1 MASRA
6 PAPNAANTAREARR
20 RRGPRRRLWRWLTL
34 GVGALVGL
42 VGALLLGLW
51 LLLSQLD
58 HPWVKARV
66 VAACRDQLGLGID
79 YDGVTVS
86 LRHGVRARSLRLL
99 TPPPLAAGAAD
110 FVRLEGLDLRA
121 PLWRFALG
129 QLDIERLA
137 LGRVEI
143 ALVRD
148 AAGRTTLS
156 ELFPEPPEPEPS
168 EPSRP
173 SQLLAELPRATI
185 DSLVVEA
192 IAVRAVELGPD
203 GTQSSVALGDMRAS
217 GEVHSQGRGLLGTTL
232 ALSGDPLVLQLI
244 EPSGTRRAEA
254 ALSIELG
261 APADASVE
269 LRARLALREQDLVP
283 AFSAS
288 SLSSGELLALDA
300 TATFDAAA
308 GKTSLSVAPLRA
320 FGDAVAL
327 DAQGELL
334 DQNGLSARLGGTAHL
349 ALAGSPLALP
359 GLGLESLAMDATAR
373 ELSWDGARLTG
384 DIDARGRLGE
394 LSLEREASRVRLEEV
409 TLLALGTFEP
419 TGGRLHATLGAAG
432 AELAQGGAVAA
443 LADVSLILGASA
455 RDAAGAQQL
464 ETSATL
470 SLDTARVS
478 DGSGGALAIAQ
489 PRLRSVARG
498 PTAELAAGR
507 VPWLELDLSAVSLT
521 QSGGGQR
528 ALLERPSASAV
539 VERLVLDESS
549 ATGARGDATL
559 ALRLPSVRVSEGRQT
574 TARARGL
581 ELSASTPLAL
591 DSLKGS
597 LVLESLAA
605 QDRKL
610 GGLALELEVTSP
622 LAWGPGAGGA
632 QALARGRLAR
642 FDVGGASGALEELR
656 VLGSRAEQDRYG
668 LELDARGTRL
678 SVAGQALPPLQASVR
693 AQVAPSDG
701 SSTLTANLA
710 GARGGSLKLETSAR
724 FDRGTEV
731 LSYDLGVSARE
742 LESFAEAAS
751 GLDRR
756 AARLNLQGAR
766 LSASARGTFGGVLR
780 TGPSG
785 WPEPAPNPLRTARG
799 QQSAQV
805 ELEGLDYRGASGSL
819 RVPRLAF
826 ELDSKSGDG
835 GRGNA
840 SARLSIPALELDGGG
855 SSLRLGGLTQEL
867 SASFERAPDQGI
879 VDVNTSLELAS
890 AAQSFA
896 PGVPVRDLRLTS
908 RVQIDRLRS
917 IFLRELSLDNP
928 ASGSG
933 LRAAGTLELLA
944 QAGQQSNATLAGRE
958 ALFFEGRLAQR
969 LEPFEKLGIASHAS
983 GSLEVPF
990 RLESGALLGYR
1001 LLAALEAQRV
1011 SWVSAD
1017 GALALEG
1024 LTGTIPVVEEFA
1036 LLESGPVI
1044 SAGPRTSPLSD
1055 TRFFDVH
1062 PFLAG
1067 HDYIT
1072 ADSIRFG
1079 AMQPLGP
1086 IAANVRLERSDFLID
1101 QLQAG
1106 YSGGQIVGQVRVA
1119 YRDGDPIVRM
1129 RLNATGVRSGK
1140 KQEVF
1145 DANTALTFVPRAMTL
1160 EGKAQIVRASREHL
1174 EDILDV
1180 IDPFHESANA
1190 NRVRRG
1196 LALGYPKFVRFA
1208 LHDGAVDTKVELG
1221 GLAELVRID
1230 EIKAVPLGPI
1240 LQKYVAPALA
1250 DYLKRAPPIE
1260 TRPAAAPDG
1269 GDLDAIDDAG
1279 PSARDEPKGRAEP

>member
-1 MASRA
+1 V
-6 PAPNAANTAREARR
+6 
-20 RRGPRRRLWRWLTL
+20 L
-34 GVGALVGL
+34 GLCVGL
-42 VGALLLGLW
+42 VGLLVLGLW
-51 LLLSQLD
+51 LLLSRLD
-58 HPWVKARV
+58 HPWVKTRV

-79 YDGVTVS
+79 YDGLVIS
-86 LRHGVRARSLRLL
+86 LRQGVQARSLRLL
-99 TPPPLAAGAAD
+99 TPPSLSAGAAD
-110 FVRLEGLDLRA
+110 FVRLEGLELRA

-137 LGRVEI
+137 LGRVEL

-156 ELFPEPPEPEPS
+156 ELFPAPPEPEPN
-168 EPSRP
+168 EPLRP
-173 SQLLAELPRATI
+173 SQLLAELPRLTI
-185 DSLVVEA
+185 DSLLIEA
-192 IAVRAVELGPD
+192 IAIRAIELGPD
-203 GTQSSVALGDMRAS
+203 GAQSSIALDELRAS
-217 GEVHSQGRGLLGTTL
+217 GEVHSEGRGLLGTTL
-232 ALSGDPLVLQLI
+232 ALGADPLVLQI
-244 EPSGTRRAEA
+244 SEPSGTRRAEGG
-254 ALSIELG
+254 LSIEVG
-261 APADASVE
+261 APAEATVE
-269 LRARLALREQDLVP
+269 LRARLGLRTQDLVP
-283 AFSAS
+283 A
-288 SLSSGELLALDA
+288 LSGALASGELLALDA

-327 DAQGELL
+327 DASGELL
-334 DQNGLSARLGGTAHL
+334 DQSGLSARVGGTAHV
-349 ALAGSPLALP
+349 ALEGSPLALP
-359 GLGLESLAMDATAR
+359 GLGIEALAIDATAR

-394 LSLEREASRVRLEEV
+394 LSLEQETSSARLEDV

-419 TGGRLHATLGAAG
+419 AGGRFHATLGATTT
-432 AELAQGGAVAA
+432 ELAGSGATAA
-443 LADVSLILGASA
+443 LADASLIVSASA
-455 RDAAGAQQL
+455 RDAGGAQQI

-470 SLDTARVS
+470 SLDSARVA
-478 DGSGGALAIAQ
+478 DGAGGTLALAQ
-489 PRLRSVARG
+489 PRLRTVLRG
-498 PTAELAAGR
+498 PASELAARR
-507 VPWLELDLSAVSLT
+507 VPWLEVDLSAASLT
-521 QSGGGQR
+521 QAGGGQR
-528 ALLERPSASAV
+528 SQLTRPSASAV
-539 VERLVLDESS
+539 VERLTLDDGSP
-549 ATGARGDATL
+549 TGARGDATL
-559 ALRLPSVRVSEGRQT
+559 ALRVPSLRVTEGRQT
-574 TARARGL
+574 TALARGL
-581 ELSASTPLAL
+581 ELSASTPLTIE
-591 DSLKGS
+591 SLKGS
-597 LVLESLAA
+597 LALDSLVA
-605 QDRKL
+605 QARSF
-610 GGLALELEVTSP
+610 GGLALELEATSP
-622 LAWGPGAGGA
+622 LAWGPGAAGA

-642 FDVGGASGALEELR
+642 FDADGASGALEELR
-656 VLGSRAEQDRYG
+656 LLASRAEPDHYG
-668 LELDARGTRL
+668 LELDTRGTRL
-678 SVAGQALPPLQASVR
+678 SVAGQSLPPIVARVR
-693 AQVAPSDG
+693 AQVAASDG
-701 SSTLTANLA
+701 SSTLTASLA
-710 GARGGSLKLETSAR
+710 GARGGVLNLETSAR
-724 FDRGTEV
+724 FERATEV
-731 LSYDLGVSARE
+731 LHYDVGLSARE
-742 LESFAEAAS
+742 LESFAEAAA

-756 AARLNLQGAR
+756 ATRLNLQGAR
-766 LSASARGTFGGVLR
+766 LSASAHGAFSGVLR
-780 TGPSG
+780 SGAGG
-785 WPEPAPNPLRTARG
+785 WPEPAPEPLHTARG
-799 QQSAQV
+799 QQSAKV
-805 ELEGLDYRGASGSL
+805 ELEGLDYRGPRGSL
-819 RVPRLAF
+819 RVPRLVL
-826 ELDSKSGDG
+826 ELDSKSGEG

-840 SARLSIPALELDGGG
+840 NARLSVPSLEADGGG
-855 SSLRLGGLTQEL
+855 SSLRLDGLAQQL

-879 VDVNTSLELAS
+879 IDVNSSLELAS

-908 RVQIDRLRS
+908 HLQIDRLRS
-917 IFLRELSLDNP
+917 IFLRELSLENP

-944 QAGQQSNATLAGRE
+944 QAGQQSDVTLAGRE

-969 LEPFEKLGIASHAS
+969 LEPFQKLGLASHAS

-1011 SWVSAD
+1011 SWVSTD

-1086 IAANVRLERSDFLID
+1086 IAANVRLERSDFLVD

-1140 KQEVF
+1140 KQGVF

-1208 LHDGAVDTKVELG
+1208 LHDGAIDTKVELG

-1250 DYLKRAPPIE
+1250 EYLRRAPPLDE
-1260 TRPAAAPDG
+1260 PAAAPAG
-1269 GDLDAIDDAG
+1269 AEPDALDDAE
-1279 PSARDEPKGRAEP
+1279 PSAREERKGRAEP